1 MAQVIETGRHKTV
14 TVPGRLHSSQILR
27 LGEMIQAIIDENGG
41 WGFLHLELRGGDI
54 HKVSKETSELFS
66 LDRLRSTA

>member
-1 MAQVIETGRHKTV
+1 MKLIETGQHQAV
-14 TVPGRLHSSQILR
+14 TVQGKLHGSQVLR
-27 LGEMIQAIIDENGG
+27 LGKLIQALIDENGG

-66 LDRLRSTA
+66 PEHLRTTA